1 MIDEN
6 DWSKFVS
13 AHYGRPYRLQQQ
25 DGCMDRGTYGLTV
38 PDIDDDKSRN
48 DSIPEEI
55 NGSLRGVKFKV
66 WLERDPTILYEDG
79 YTREHPSL
87 RHSFNEMFWHR
98 NFYPELQVIAND
110 LHAKGLLPA
119 GDYLIDIDW

>member
-6 DWSKFVS
+6 DWSEFVS

-25 DGCMDRGTYGLTV
+25 DGCMARGTYGLTV
-38 PDIDDDKSRN
+38 PDIDDDKDRN

-66 WLERDPTILYEDG
+66 WLARDPSVLYEDEV
-79 YTREHPSL
+79 TRKHPSL
-87 RHSFNEMFWHR
+87 QNSFNSMFWER
-98 NFYPELQVIAND
+98 NFYPELQVVAND
-110 LHAKGLLPA
+110 LHTKGLLPA
-119 GDYLIDIDW
+119 GDYIIDIDW